1 MCAKS
6 HAIGR
11 LKTVTPRE
19 QRARRPF
26 VEGKTGMALTSTET
40 AMELGASPI
49 RDRLG
54 PLSGGQVL
62 RSQIGMERRFWPR
75 RQSPVRM
82 WRWGPDW
89 RLAPG
94 VRIER
99 AMRQAPANGRMIG
112 GLIRLMKERDVIL
125 EPNLFRLASLLA
137 QARER
142 GGEDSTRLEAQLAYA
157 AAVTR
162 RAHRA
167 GVRIAA
173 GSGALGGET
182 PNLRSELYLLVSLA
196 GLTPQEA
203 LIAATPTN
211 ADALR
216 LPNDNRLRGLGEV
229 GQATP
234 ADLVIYDRD
243 PTLNIRNTQ
252 SIVAVVRVGRLLI
265 RDEPM
270 SAAPLTGE

>member
-1 MCAKS
+1 MPRYRDPVA
-6 HAIGR
+6 
-11 LKTVTPRE
+11 VTSA
-19 QRARRPF
+19 RA
-26 VEGKTGMALTSTET
+26 
-40 AMELGASPI
+40 
-49 RDRLG
+49 
-54 PLSGGQVL
+54 
-62 RSQIGMERRFWPR
+62 PR
-75 RQSPVRM
+75 RAAFGDFRYEAGINQSRH
-82 WRWGPDW
+82 
-89 RLAPG
+89 
-94 VRIER
+94 
-99 AMRQAPANGRMIG
+99 QAPANGRMMGEHIS
-112 GLIRLMKERDVIL
+112 LMKARDVIL
-125 EPNLFRLASLLA
+125 EPNLFRLASLAA

-142 GGEDSTRLEAQLAYA
+142 GDEESTRLEAQLAYA

-182 PNLRSELYLLVSLA
+182 PNLHSELYLLVSLA

-203 LIAATPTN
+203 LIAATQTN

-229 GQATP
+229 GPATP

-243 PTLNIRNTQ
+243 PTLDIRNTQ
-252 SIVAVVRVGRLLI
+252 SIVAVVRAGRLLI